1 MTISYRPASS
11 DDISAILEIENKTN
25 QMPWTEAQF
34 ISSMEVGH
42 FQVVLHEKN
51 NIQGFAIYSPIVPES
66 HLLNI
71 AIHPTHQGK
80 GIGRQAAATSYFQ
93 NKTMGVQVISL
104 EVRVSNLPAIK
115 LYEKERISQ
124 RCHSTQLLQ
133 QPTKKECFVDEFK
146 I

>member
-42 FQVVLHEKN
+42 FSVVLHEKN

-80 GIGRQAAATSYFQ
+80 GLGD
-93 NKTMGVQVISL
+93 K
-104 EVRVSNLPAIK
+104 
-115 LYEKERISQ
+115 
-124 RCHSTQLLQ
+124 LLQ
-133 QPTKKECFVDEFK
+133 QVIFRIKQWEFK
-146 I
+146 LYLLRLGSPIFRR

>member
-42 FQVVLHEKN
+42 FSVVLHEKN

-71 AIHPTHQGK
+71 AIDPAHQGK
-80 GIGRQAAATSYFQ
+80 GLGDKLLQPVIFQ
-93 NKTMGVQVISL
+93 TKTMGVQVISL

-115 LYEKERISQ
+115 LYEKRGFLKDAIRPNYYSGPPKEDA
-124 RCHSTQLLQ
+124 LLMSL
-133 QPTKKECFVDEFK
+133 K

>member
-1 MTISYRPASS
+1 MTISFRPASS

-42 FQVVLHEKN
+42 FSVILHEKN

-71 AIHPTHQGK
+71 AIDPAHQGK
-80 GIGRQAAATSYFQ
+80 GLGDKLLQQVIFQ

-115 LYEKERISQ
+115 LYEKRGFLKDAIRPDYYSGPPKEDA
-124 RCHSTQLLQ
+124 LLMSL
-133 QPTKKECFVDEFK
+133 K